1 MILIDR
7 KEIQNGSWLYR
18 FMNWKVH
25 ISECCFCVAVLV
37 LARVAK
43 GRIAGLVGLEI
54 VAQFASTLG
63 PFIQIPYRELFCEVL
78 SLCLVRA

>member
-1 MILIDR
+1 
-7 KEIQNGSWLYR
+7 
-18 FMNWKVH
+18 MNRKVH

-63 PFIQIPYRELFCEVL
+63 PLIQIPYRELFCEVL
-78 SLCLVRA
+78 LRFLVRAL

>member
-18 FMNWKVH
+18 FMNRKVH

-43 GRIAGLVGLEI
+43 GRIAGQVSLDI
-54 VAQFASTLG
+54 VAQFASALG
-63 PFIQIPYRELFCEVL
+63 PLIQIPTASSSARCSHV
-78 SLCLVRA
+78 V